1 MIRIM
6 LAVAMVSGMILS
18 ACSVS
23 RSAESRIVEQ
33 KTGVG
38 NQPAA
43 AVKKARI
50 YRMSGN
56 YSANVAIEV
65 GDDGRLIS
73 YPAPGDITAGSAPVP
88 LAGGYWLD
96 RRGVTL
102 QSRFTTYSI
111 DTYRTLTDIPSHG
124 DLLRSVIPGAVV
136 VEVVDLPLNATD
148 AVADTAVVNRL
159 IRTGRIGAV
168 PVLSPLPD

>member
-1 MIRIM
+1 M

-33 KTGVG
+33 KTDVG

-73 YPAPGDITAGSAPVP
+73 
-88 LAGGYWLD
+88 
-96 RRGVTL
+96 
-102 QSRFTTYSI
+102 
-111 DTYRTLTDIPSHG
+111 
-124 DLLRSVIPGAVV
+124 
-136 VEVVDLPLNATD
+136 
-148 AVADTAVVNRL
+148 
-159 IRTGRIGAV
+159 
-168 PVLSPLPD
+168 